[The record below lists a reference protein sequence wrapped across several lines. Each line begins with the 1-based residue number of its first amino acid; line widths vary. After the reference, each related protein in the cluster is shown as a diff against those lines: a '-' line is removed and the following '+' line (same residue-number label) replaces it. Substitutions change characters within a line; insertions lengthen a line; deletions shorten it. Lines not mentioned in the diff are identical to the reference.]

1 MMIGSLVMQIHIH
14 DSGSLKEKRM
24 VIRSIKEKLR
34 SKFNVSVS
42 EVDNQDLWQLATVA
56 VVTVAPDKNQ
66 VENILQ
72 NVINF
77 VYSNFPELHID
88 VSKEIF

>member
-14 DSGSLKEKRM
+14 DAGSLKEKRM

>member
-1 MMIGSLVMQIHIH
+1 MKIHIH

-24 VIRSIKEKLR
+24 VVRSLKEKLR

-42 EVDNQDLWQLATVA
+42 EVDNQDLWQMATVA
-56 VVTVAPDKNQ
+56 VVTVGPDKKH
-66 VENILQ
+66 VENVLQ
-72 NVINF
+72 NILNF
-77 VYSNFPELHID
+77 VYENFPELYID

>member
-14 DSGSLKEKRM
+14 DAGSLKEKRM
-24 VIRSIKEKLR
+24 VVRSIKEKLR
-34 SKFNVSVS
+34 GKFNISVS

-72 NVINF
+72 NVVNF
-77 VYSNFPELHID
+77 IYSNFPELHID
-88 VSKEIF
+88 ISKEIF

>member
-24 VIRSIKEKLR
+24 IVRSLKEKLR
-34 SKFNVSVS
+34 AKFNVSVS

-56 VVTVAPDKNQ
+56 VVTVGPDKRY
-66 VENILQ
+66 VEEVLQ
-72 NVINF
+72 NIINF
-77 VYSNFPELHID
+77 VFANFPELHID
-88 VSKEIF
+88 ISKEIF